1 MNYSSRWLTA
11 APNKTQM
18 MKKES
23 PFHARHMSPPL
34 GESSPPHPAASTM
47 ATPLSR
53 RWTHV
58 DLLMLLMALIWGV
71 NFTVIKIAL
80 REFHPLS
87 FNAIRFFLA
96 SSLLTLVVWRQAGIR
111 RWRTIERRDLRHL
124 IGLGILANCFYQIA
138 FIHGINLTLA
148 GNAALILGA
157 TPVLTTLL
165 SAWRGHEQLGP
176 RSILGVAASFLGVAL
191 IVVSTHQTIRFSG
204 TFMGDLLILSCTVLW
219 SIYTVGLQPLIP
231 KYGYMECTR
240 LAMIAG
246 TVPLIVFSL
255 PSLLRQSWDRV
266 DIVAWGALLFSAAGA
281 IALCYSIWTYGVRQL
296 GNTRTAAYAN
306 LTMPFALL
314 VAWIM
319 LGERPGLGQLGG
331 LLAILGGLYLTR
343 TDWRNKLPADPAA

>member
-1 MNYSSRWLTA
+1 
-11 APNKTQM
+11 

-23 PFHARHMSPPL
+23 PVHARHFSSLIRGSPPPSHL
-34 GESSPPHPAASTM
+34 APSTVAA
-47 ATPLSR
+47 PVSR
-53 RWTHV
+53 RWTRV

-71 NFTVIKIAL
+71 NFAVIKIAL
-80 REFHPLS
+80 RVFHPLS

-96 SSLLTLVVWRQAGIR
+96 STLLTLVVWRQAGIR
-111 RWRTIERRDLRHL
+111 RWRVIERRDLRHL
-124 IGLGILANCFYQIA
+124 IGLGILANCCYQIA

-176 RSILGVAASFLGVAL
+176 RSILGVAASFLGVTL
-191 IVVSTHQTIRFSG
+191 IVVSTHQTISFNG
-204 TFMGDLLILSCTVLW
+204 TLIGDLLILSCTVLW
-219 SIYTVGLQPLIP
+219 SIYTVGLQPLIH

-246 TVPLIVFSL
+246 TVPLIALSI
-255 PSLLRQSWDRV
+255 PSLLRQPWSRV
-266 DIVAWGALLFSAAGA
+266 DLTAWGALLFSAAGA

-314 VAWIM
+314 VAWII
-319 LGERPGLGQLGG
+319 LDERPGPGQLGG
-331 LLAILGGLYLTR
+331 LLAILGGLYMTR
-343 TDWRNKLPADPAA
+343 TDWRNKLPADMAT